1 MVLGTDGGVAA
12 DVADDAAA
20 DLPRPRLGRR
30 GRCEQDGEGE
40 AQQEE
45 LPPAREGRGHGCD
58 RIGLVGGM
66 KPSRAVDS
74 LSAADAV
81 PAAGRCVERLSTFE
95 ETKGVF

>member
-12 DVADDAAA
+12 DVADNAAA

-74 LSAADAV
+74 LPRLLQMRS
-81 PAAGRCVERLSTFE
+81 PLPWGRCSAKVEPR
-95 ETKGVF
+95 KDP